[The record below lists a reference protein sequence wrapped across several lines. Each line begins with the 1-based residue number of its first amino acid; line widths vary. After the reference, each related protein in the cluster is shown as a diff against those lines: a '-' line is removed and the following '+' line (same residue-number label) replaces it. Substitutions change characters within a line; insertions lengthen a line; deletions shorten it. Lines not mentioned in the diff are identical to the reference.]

1 MPRTMLV
8 SQVMTADPL
17 TFGPADRV
25 EDAMRTLAQRRVSGA
40 PVVDRDGRLVGQLTD
55 DDLIVS
61 ESRLHA
67 PTVLSILGA
76 YIEWPPSQKH
86 FEEDLRKAVG
96 ATVADVM
103 TADPHTCRPDDTLE
117 QVATVMHEHDVTRL
131 PVVDDARRVVG
142 VITRGDL
149 VRAMVSDRGA

>member
-1 MPRTMLV
+1 MLV

-17 TFGPADRV
+17 TFTASDRV
-25 EDAMRTLAQRRVSGA
+25 EDAMRALSQRGVSGA
-40 PVVDRDGRLVGQLTD
+40 PVIDAEGMLVGQLTD
-55 DDLIVS
+55 DDLIVA
-61 ESRLHA
+61 ESRLHV

-96 ATVADVM
+96 ATVGEVM
-103 TADPHTCRPDDTLE
+103 TADPQTCRPDDTLE
-117 QVATVMHEHDVTRL
+117 QVATIMHEHDIDRL
-131 PVVDDARRVVG
+131 PVVEESGRVVG
-142 VITRGDL
+142 VITRRDL